1 MLMSRGRNYMNT
13 LADIRTRIRYIEEVG
28 TLLDQMV
35 NEEIV
40 SLKDIENEFPITYDT
55 IRKLRKID
63 HTTSFETIRKT
74 GYIIGHYLHVKH
86 VEFNNCKG
94 KLRISEDKLILLN
107 RLQNKFEEIY
117 GLQAIIVKE
126 MIDKKDD
133 IRKFLNEK

>member
-13 LADIRTRIRYIEEVG
+13 TADIRTRVRYIEEVG
-28 TLLDQMV
+28 TLLDQMI
-35 NEEIV
+35 NEDIV

-63 HTTSFETIRKT
+63 HTTSFETIRKI

-126 MIDKKDD
+126 MIDKKID
-133 IRKFLNEK
+133 IREFLKEK

>member
-1 MLMSRGRNYMNT
+1 
-13 LADIRTRIRYIEEVG
+13 
-28 TLLDQMV
+28 MV

-107 RLQNKFEEIY
+107 RLQNKFEELY